1 MYEGDRYIYIVNSF
15 ISQTIKCVGRVII
28 NQITIWRIDWY
39 RFFNNFPENSN
50 LLKNFD
56 VKNLMKI
63 YYNFSKTHTPT
74 HLQIHQLSLQL
85 CICGYQQETKI
96 DLRALMCTCYIAVI
110 VLFFSLMFVQIFF
123 FFRHFTNVKFHPSL
137 CCLVPCFL

>member
-1 MYEGDRYIYIVNSF
+1 MWV
-15 ISQTIKCVGRVII
+15 VII
-28 NQITIWRIDWY
+28 KQITIWQIDWY

-63 YYNFSKTHTPT
+63 YYNFCKTYTPT

-123 FFRHFTNVKFHPSL
+123 SSL
-137 CCLVPCFL
+137 HECQISSVSMLFSPVLFVIKYIHACKCIPL